1 MGQVVQSRMC
11 KALRVPLLLLALAG
25 CGGDGGPESEVTG
38 SLKLGSQTRIY
49 ITFESRGAKI
59 RGWLDVPAVAAS
71 KGPVPALV
79 WVHGSGDER
88 LDDRAA
94 VYAEQL
100 DPRFAFFNHER
111 NPKPPDGFDDIAAD
125 TLAAASAVHEHDAV
139 DDDAVGLVALGVG
152 GWVTPLVLTKSK
164 DVSFAVVFSGP
175 VVSVGEENLFEKLT
189 GNHPCAPTGI
199 SDAEIQRRVNAAGPS
214 HFDPRPALKRVNV
227 PVLWVYGDRDR
238 QQPVAKDIGVLK
250 ALKRE
255 GRPFTWV
262 VLPKANH
269 ELLATEGTGACWEGG
284 RRGGRLSPRLGPTVN
299 GWLRS
304 NVG

>member
-1 MGQVVQSRMC
+1 M
-11 KALRVPLLLLALAG
+11 LLVLVLAG
-25 CGGDGGPESEVTG
+25 CGGDGEPASNVTG
-38 SLKLGSQTRIY
+38 SRKLGSRTRVY

-59 RGWLDVPAVAAS
+59 RGALDIPTVQAS

-100 DPRFAFFNHER
+100 DPRFAFFIHER
-111 NPKPPDGFDDIAAD
+111 NPKPPAGFDDIAAD
-125 TLAAASAVHEHDAV
+125 TLAAANAVREHEAV
-139 DDDAVGLVALGVG
+139 DEDAVGLVALGVG

-164 DVSFAVVFSGP
+164 NVSFAVIFSGP

-189 GNHPCAPTGI
+189 GNYPCGRTGI
-199 SDAEIQRRVNAAGPS
+199 PDAEIQRRVNAAGPS
-214 HFDPRPALKRVNV
+214 HFDPRPALKRVDV

-238 QQPVAKDIGVLK
+238 QQPVAKDIGVLQ
-250 ALKRE
+250 ALKGE
-255 GRPFTWV
+255 GRQFTWV

-269 ELLATEGTGACWEGG
+269 ELLATEGIGACWEGG
-284 RRGGRLSPRLGPTVN
+284 RRGGDFSPRLGPAVN

-304 NVG
+304 HVG

>member
-1 MGQVVQSRMC
+1 MGPVVRSSMS
-11 KALRVPLLLLALAG
+11 KAWFVLLVLVLAG
-25 CGGDGGPESEVTG
+25 CGGDEGPASKVTG
-38 SLKLGSQTRIY
+38 SRKLGSRTRVY

-59 RGWLDVPAVAAS
+59 RGALDIPAAAAS

-100 DPRFAFFNHER
+100 DPRFAFFTHER
-111 NPKPPDGFDDIAAD
+111 NPKPPNGFEDVAAD
-125 TLAAASAVHEHDAV
+125 TLAAAGAVREHEAV
-139 DDDAVGLVALGVG
+139 DHDAVGLVALGVG

-164 DVSFAVVFSGP
+164 DASFAVIFSGP

-189 GNHPCAPTGI
+189 GNYPCAPTGI

-214 HFDPRPALKRVNV
+214 HFDPRPALKRVDV

-238 QQPVAKDIGVLK
+238 QQPVAKDIGVLEAMK
-250 ALKRE
+250 EE
-255 GRPFTWV
+255 GRPFSWV

-269 ELLATEGTGACWEGG
+269 ELLATEGIGACWEGG
-284 RRGGRLSPRLGPTVN
+284 RRGSQLSPRLGPAVN
-299 GWLRS
+299 SWLS
-304 NVG
+304 THVS